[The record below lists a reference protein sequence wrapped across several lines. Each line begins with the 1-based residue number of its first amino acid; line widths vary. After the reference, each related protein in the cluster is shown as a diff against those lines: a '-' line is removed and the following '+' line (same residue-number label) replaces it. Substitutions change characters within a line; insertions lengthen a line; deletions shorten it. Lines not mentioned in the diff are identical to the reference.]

1 MVNNRQNLVDVVKE
15 RHPAEFDNDFA
26 QAHMQ
31 NEKVFWV
38 PTLSASA
45 RHYFF
50 MNAGFEW
57 NVLMIKVIKAS
68 MRSCLGA
75 FGLGKVAPKLKKGN
89 GSIAIIHL
97 MEVETA
103 LCLGFF
109 LFTTQASTSFWKENC
124 LLDSMASSLDVLGC
138 LLVLHRI
145 LSYYLLRNSFK

>member
-1 MVNNRQNLVDVVKE
+1 MSIRWSIMQNLVDVVEE
-15 RHPAEFDNDFA
+15 RPPAEFDNDFA

-38 PTLSASA
+38 PTLSA

-75 FGLGKVAPKLKKGN
+75 FGLGKVAPKLKKKAMG
-89 GSIAIIHL
+89 
-97 MEVETA
+97 
-103 LCLGFF
+103 
-109 LFTTQASTSFWKENC
+109 
-124 LLDSMASSLDVLGC
+124 LL
-138 LLVLHRI
+138 
-145 LSYYLLRNSFK
+145 LSYIWWKWKLHFFRKYALTSNHSVSNEAYNLVIFFIKVKYFLQEIIFAAPAPTQGFGN